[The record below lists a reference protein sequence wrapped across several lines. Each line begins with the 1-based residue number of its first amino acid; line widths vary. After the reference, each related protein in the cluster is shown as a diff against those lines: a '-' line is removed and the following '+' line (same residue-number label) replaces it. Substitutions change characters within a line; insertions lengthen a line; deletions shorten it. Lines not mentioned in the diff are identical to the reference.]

1 METGLHEVSDDRC
14 DLVICVHLSAH
25 NSALT
30 SMSLFKNTYSGLLIT
45 RTFRG
50 NRKRID
56 LSEVRGIEAKSIQKI
71 A

>member
-1 METGLHEVSDDRC
+1 MENGLHEVSDDRC

-45 RTFRG
+45 RTFRE
-50 NRKRID
+50 NRKRF
-56 LSEVRGIEAKSIQKI
+56 LRGIEAKSIQKI